1 MLASIKGRQMND
13 SSNPVVVPCK
23 GVSSTGRLAGRV
35 AEELERLGADVV
47 TDAAHVSAS
56 DKTEVIALDGCAS
69 GCSARTLEAAG
80 VSPDLALDL
89 SKRRLGKP
97 GDIHRVAAGVLDRVS
112 DGERTRKPPR
122 RSRSEFAV
130 EPAAMSRR
138 LHTHD
143 DYLLAIDRLSSA
155 AVECGAVPVEAP
167 TIAAHVSL
175 LLDVTPVSVKQMI
188 GQLEADGLV
197 HRSPGKSLVL
207 TDEGR
212 LRADAAMRRQRI
224 LECFVTQ
231 FLGHT
236 AAESFERAFMIGP
249 SFDSEAVERAFESL
263 GRPERCPH
271 GWPLDAAAA
280 RDESA
285 GLMALTAVAEG
296 HKAHV
301 VRIAE
306 DDREAAE
313 RFVDAGLELALEV
326 TVITHG
332 DSGEITLDIGSNSAT
347 IPAEVAKTIFV
358 RPA

>member
-1 MLASIKGRQMND
+1 MND
-13 SSNPVVVPCK
+13 SSKPVVVPCK

-35 AEELERLGADVV
+35 AEELSRLGADVV
-47 TDAAHVSAS
+47 EDAAAAPA
-56 DKTEVIALDGCAS
+56 DGTTEVIALDGCAS

-80 VSPDLALDL
+80 VEPALALDL

-97 GDIHRVAAGVLDRVS
+97 GDIHRIAAGVLDRVG
-112 DGERTRKPPR
+112 DGDRARKPVR
-122 RSRSEFAV
+122 RSRSEFAA

-138 LHTHD
+138 QHTHD

-188 GQLEADGLV
+188 GQLEEDGLV
-197 HRSPGKSLVL
+197 RRSPGKSLVL

-212 LRADAAMRRQRI
+212 VRADAATRRQRI

-231 FLGHT
+231 FLGHD

-249 SFDSEAVERAFESL
+249 SFDADAVERAYESL

-280 RDESA
+280 RDESE
-285 GLMALTAVAEG
+285 GLMTLSAVAEG
-296 HKAHV
+296 AAARV
-301 VRIAE
+301 VRIDE

-313 RFVDAGLELALEV
+313 GFFASGLRLGADVIIV
-326 TVITHG
+326 THE
-332 DSGEITLDIGSNSAT
+332 DSGEITLEQGKKPVTVSAD
-347 IPAEVAKTIFV
+347 VAKTIFV
-358 RPA
+358 RPNSKAADK